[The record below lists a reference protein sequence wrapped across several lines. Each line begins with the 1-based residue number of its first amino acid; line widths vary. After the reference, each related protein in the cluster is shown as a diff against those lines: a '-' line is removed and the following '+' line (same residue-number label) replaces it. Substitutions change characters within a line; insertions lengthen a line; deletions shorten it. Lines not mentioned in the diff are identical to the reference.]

1 MTERSLKDLFHLV
14 KQVLPET
21 QELITFS
28 SEMPVAEALEVM
40 RKKNISQV
48 PVKEGDEV
56 LGEKKK
62 WGQIFILDFAKKL
75 MSSLK
80 KLAQTWGRTF
90 NPGHDLC

>member
-62 WGQIFILDFAKKL
+62 WGQGEKKKWGQIFILDFAKKL
-75 MSSLK
+75 VSYLK
-80 KLAQTWGRTF
+80 KLAM
-90 NPGHDLC
+90 P

>member
-14 KQVLPET
+14 KQVLPGT

-75 MSSLK
+75 VSYLK
-80 KLAQTWGRTF
+80 KLAM
-90 NPGHDLC
+90 P

>member
-1 MTERSLKDLFHLV
+1 
-14 KQVLPET
+14 
-21 QELITFS
+21 
-28 SEMPVAEALEVM
+28 MPVAEALEVM

-75 MSSLK
+75 VSYLK
-80 KLAQTWGRTF
+80 KLAM
-90 NPGHDLC
+90 P